1 VAKQLLDEKKIE
13 HQYID
18 ITTNPEALKEMVD
31 KTGSLAVPVIDIDG
45 EVSVG
50 FDKKWMLQKLELPE

>member
-1 VAKQLLDEKKIE
+1 LLDEKKIE

-18 ITTNPEALKEMVD
+18 VTQDKEALKEMID
-31 KTGSLAVPVIDIDG
+31 KTGSMAVPVIDIDG

-50 FDKKWMLQKLELPE
+50 FDKKWILQKLELSE

>member
-1 VAKQLLDEKKIE
+1 LLDEHKIE

-18 ITTNPEALKEMVD
+18 VTRDTAALKEMID
-31 KTGSLAVPVIDIDG
+31 KTGSMAVPVIDIDG

-50 FDKKWMLQKLELPE
+50 FDKKWIMEKLNIT